1 MLISMGKK
9 DIVIGIPA
17 LNEEATIIHVMSMV
31 SMGLQEFYP
40 EYKSMIVVAD
50 GCSKDRTVHLAK
62 SFRVDSSIEKKVVRA
77 PCHKGKG
84 STIKKI
90 MEVAEKAEA
99 NMLAIMDSDLISIK
113 PSWVDYLL
121 RPIAFGAADFT
132 VSRYIRDKHDGGIT
146 KLLTYPMITT
156 LWGEE
161 VRQPMGG
168 EVGMSSDMIK
178 SCLDHPQFPDHFGID
193 TFLTTVALANNFRI
207 HGGILDPK
215 FHESTSKYVDPER
228 HLLPM
233 FHQVATTL
241 FDMMVYYE
249 QEWKKRPPLPLHHA
263 ERPRKLDRYKGPYP
277 TPAFVD
283 TEAFWNT
290 ANSIIVKENKGLL
303 KEVMAERAEDI
314 LDKIVNRE
322 HFDGKLWGETV
333 IRSAAK
339 YKRTKDKRIIKL
351 LGGIWVARYSSYV
364 KSTGMMDLNVAEL
377 DVHKQMLLFL
387 DQRDLLMKIF

>member
-1 MLISMGKK
+1 MGKK

-17 LNEEATIIHVMSMV
+17 LNEEATILHVLSMV

-40 EYKSMIVVAD
+40 DYKSLIVVAD

-62 SFRVDSSIEKKVVRA
+62 SFRVDSNIEKKVVKA
-77 PCHKGKG
+77 PCNKGKG

-90 MEVAEKAEA
+90 MQVAEKVDA

-121 RPIAFGAADFT
+121 RPIAFGIADFT
-132 VSRYIRDKHDGGIT
+132 VSRYIRDRHDGGIT
-146 KLLTYPMITT
+146 KLLTYPMITS

-168 EVGMSSDMIK
+168 EVGMSSEVIRC
-178 SCLDHPQFPDHFGID
+178 CLDHPLFPDHFGID
-193 TFLTTVALANNFRI
+193 TFLTTVVLVNNFRI

-215 FHESTSKYVDPER
+215 FHESTSKYVDPKS

-233 FHQVATTL
+233 FNQVTTTL

-249 QEWKKRPPLPLHHA
+249 KEWKSRPPLPLVHA
-263 ERPRKLDRYKGPYP
+263 GRPRKLDRYKGPQP
-277 TPAFVD
+277 TPAFID
-283 TEAFWNT
+283 TAAFGDT
-290 ANSIIVKENKGLL
+290 AQRIIEDNQDLL
-303 KEVMAERAEDI
+303 KEIDKDLANEV
-314 LDKIVNRE
+314 LDRITNKK
-322 HFDGKLWGETV
+322 HFGGGIWAETV
-333 IRSAAK
+333 IRAATK
-339 YKRTKDKRIIKL
+339 YKKTKDRGIIEL
-351 LGGIWVARYSSYV
+351 LGGIWVVRYASFV
-364 KSTGMMDLNVAEL
+364 ILTQNMDLNVAEL

-387 DQRDLLMKIF
+387 DKRDLLMEIF